1 MTPYKWTGEQLEG
14 PYSLRQKIGLVLGLV
29 IFFIGIF
36 LPPVGGLSLAA
47 QRVATVALVMAI
59 WWVSEAISLYVT
71 ALLPLVLFPLLNVLP
86 IKDVAAS
93 YADPTIFL
101 FMGGFFLAMAMQR
114 WGLHHRISL
123 HIIKIVGAS
132 PRRLLLGFMV
142 ATAFISMWVSNTA
155 TTMMIFPIGLA
166 LISKLDPGAFERK
179 HQRQSSFGTILMLSI
194 AYAASIGGV
203 GTITGTPPNAIFV
216 GQAKLLFPEL
226 GEVGFFQWMLVGM
239 PFVMVF
245 LGIAWAYLA
254 FICMRNPTIADPAE
268 VYREVHQLEP
278 MSREEKGVLA
288 IFALAILGWVF
299 RADMQLGSLKIPGW
313 AALAG
318 LSESVGDATVALGAS
333 LLLFVIPT
341 DFRSGRFLLT
351 WEWAGRIPWGVLL
364 IFGGGFA
371 LAQAIQQTG
380 LAEWAA
386 EGLVKLAQMPLPL
399 LIFVEALSI
408 GLLSGLASN
417 TALATIAVPIL
428 GVTAKSLN
436 IHPFVLMI
444 PATIAVSA
452 AFILPVST
460 PPNAI
465 VFGSGY
471 VTISQMARIGMVLN
485 ILAAIVITLLV
496 YLVVIPV
503 FGL

>member
-1 MTPYKWTGEQLEG
+1 MTPYKWLGEQLGG
-14 PYSLRQKIGLVLGLV
+14 PYSLRQKLGLLLGLL
-29 IFFIGIF
+29 IFFIGVF
-36 LPPVGGLSLAA
+36 LPPLGGLSLAA
-47 QRVATVALVMAI
+47 QRVAIVAVLMAI
-59 WWVSEAISLYVT
+59 WWVSEAISLYAT

-86 IKDVAAS
+86 IREAAAP
-93 YADPTIFL
+93 YAEPTIFL

-114 WGLHHRISL
+114 WGLHHRIAL
-123 HIIKIVGAS
+123 YIIKIVGTS
-132 PRRLLLGFMV
+132 PRRLLLGFMI

-166 LISKLDPGAFERK
+166 LISKLDPSALDK
-179 HQRQSSFGTILMLSI
+179 KTQRHSSFGAVLMLSI

-226 GEVGFFQWMLVGM
+226 GEVGFFQWMLVGV
-239 PFVMVF
+239 PFVVIF
-245 LGIAWAYLA
+245 LMISWVYLA
-254 FICMRNPTIADPAE
+254 FVSMRDPEIADPTE
-268 VYREVHQLEP
+268 VYREVQGLGP
-278 MSREEKGVLA
+278 MSREEKWVLVIFVLA
-288 IFALAILGWVF
+288 VLGWVF
-299 RADMQLGSLKIPGW
+299 RADMQLGPLRIPGW
-313 AALAG
+313 ATLAG
-318 LSESVGDATVALGAS
+318 VSESVGDATVALATS
-333 LLLFVIPT
+333 LLLFIIPT
-341 DFRSGRFLLT
+341 NFRTGEFLLT

-371 LAQAIQQTG
+371 LAQGIQQSGFAT
-380 LAEWAA
+380 WAA
-386 EGLVKLAQMPLPL
+386 EGLVKLAQVPLPL
-399 LIFVEALSI
+399 LVFIIALSM
-408 GLLSGLASN
+408 GLLSGIASN

-428 GVTAKSLN
+428 GVTAQSVH
-436 IHPFVLMI
+436 IHPFLLMI

-471 VTISQMARIGMVLN
+471 VTISQMARAGFALN
-485 ILAAIVITLLV
+485 ILAAVVITLLV

>member
-1 MTPYKWTGEQLEG
+1 MTPYKWLGEQLEG
-14 PYSLRQKIGLVLGLV
+14 PYSLRQKLGLLLGLLV
-29 IFFIGIF
+29 FCIGVF
-36 LPPVGGLSLAA
+36 LPPLGGLSSDA
-47 QRVATVALVMAI
+47 QRVATVALLMAI
-59 WWVSEAISLYVT
+59 WWVSEAISPYAT
-71 ALLPLVLFPLLNVLP
+71 ALLPLVLFPVLGVLP
-86 IKDVAAS
+86 TREVAAA
-93 YADPTIFL
+93 YAEPTIFL

-114 WGLHHRISL
+114 WGLHHRL
-123 HIIKIVGAS
+123 ALYIIKIFGTS

-155 TTMMIFPIGLA
+155 TTIMIFPIGLA
-166 LISKLDPGAFERK
+166 LISKLDPAALDK
-179 HQRQSSFGTILMLSI
+179 KTQRHSSFGSVLMLSI

-226 GEVGFFQWMLVGM
+226 GEVGFLQWMLVGV
-239 PFVMVF
+239 PFVIIF
-245 LGIAWAYLA
+245 LCIAWAYLA
-254 FICMRNPTIADPAE
+254 FVSMRNPELGDPAE
-268 VYREVHQLEP
+268 VYREAQQLGP
-278 MSREEKGVLA
+278 MSREEKLVLT
-288 IFALAILGWVF
+288 IFALAVLGWVF

-313 AALAG
+313 ATLVG

-333 LLLFVIPT
+333 LLLFTIPANVRT
-341 DFRSGRFLLT
+341 GQFLLT

-371 LAQAIQQTG
+371 LAQGIQQTG
-380 LAEWAA
+380 LATWAA
-386 EGLVKLAQMPLPL
+386 EGLVKLAQMPLPVL
-399 LIFVEALSI
+399 VFVVALAM

-428 GVTAKSLN
+428 GVTAKSVG
-436 IHPFVLMI
+436 IHPFLLMI

-465 VFGSGY
+465 VFSSGY
-471 VTISQMARIGMVLN
+471 VTISQMARVGFVLN
-485 ILAAIVITLLV
+485 IAAAVVITLLV
-496 YLVVIPV
+496 YVIVIPV

>member
-1 MTPYKWTGEQLEG
+1 MDREQFEG

-47 QRVATVALVMAI
+47 QRVAIVALVMAI

-71 ALLPLVLFPLLNVLP
+71 ALLPLVLFPLLNVVP

-93 YADPTIFL
+93 YAEPTIFL
-101 FMGGFFLAMAMQR
+101 FMGGFFLADGHAAMGSAPSHIFAYHQDR
-114 WGLHHRISL
+114 WSKPAAAPAGVHGGDSVYLH
-123 HIIKIVGAS
+123 V
-132 PRRLLLGFMV
+132 
-142 ATAFISMWVSNTA
+142 VSNTA

-166 LISKLDPGAFERK
+166 LISKLDPAALVRK

-226 GEVGFFQWMLVGM
+226 GEVGFLQWMLVGV
-239 PFVMVF
+239 PFVIIF

-288 IFALAILGWVF
+288 IFALAVLGWVF

-313 AALAG
+313 ATLAG

-341 DFRSGRFLLT
+341 DFKAGRFLLT

-371 LAQAIQQTG
+371 LAQGIQQTG
-380 LAEWAA
+380 LAAWAA
-386 EGLVKLAQMPLPL
+386 EGLVRFAQMPLL
-399 LIFVEALSI
+399 LLVFVEALSL
-408 GLLSGLASN
+408 GLLSG
-417 TALATIAVPIL
+417 
-428 GVTAKSLN
+428 
-436 IHPFVLMI
+436 
-444 PATIAVSA
+444 
-452 AFILPVST
+452 
-460 PPNAI
+460 
-465 VFGSGY
+465 
-471 VTISQMARIGMVLN
+471 
-485 ILAAIVITLLV
+485 
-496 YLVVIPV
+496 
-503 FGL
+503 